1 MKLILAIAV
10 ALCCVASADA
20 KGETTVEESIQAQ
33 EKAWAAALVA
43 GDLDA
48 VSSIL
53 HRDFRLVRTYGDTPP
68 ISKQT
73 YLGMNGMSASA
84 VDVTSVTITEVAGP
98 IVVARVTW
106 SLDWQQEGV
115 GKLPPHFD
123 MIDSWIKG
131 EDGVWRVLARVS
143 QIAGAAYRERTGD

>member
-1 MKLILAIAV
+1 MKSILAIAA

-20 KGETTVEESIQAQ
+20 LSEATVEESILAQ
-33 EKAWAAALVA
+33 ENAWAAALVA

-53 HRDFRLVRTYGDTPP
+53 HRDFRLVRTYSDAQPV
-68 ISKQT
+68 SKKS
-73 YLGMNGMSASA
+73 YLATKGMTASA
-84 VDVTSVTITEVAGP
+84 ADVTSVTITEEAGP

-143 QIAGAAYRERTGD
+143 QIADAPHPERTGE